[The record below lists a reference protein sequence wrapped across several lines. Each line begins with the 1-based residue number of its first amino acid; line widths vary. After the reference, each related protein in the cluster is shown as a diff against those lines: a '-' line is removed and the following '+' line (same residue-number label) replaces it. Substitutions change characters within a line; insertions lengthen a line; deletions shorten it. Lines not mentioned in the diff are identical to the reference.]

1 MMIGFVRQNL
11 AELFA
16 QVPISVLAP
25 VELPAVAINGFAND
39 SRAVQPGYVF
49 VAQIGG
55 STDGHNFIPQAVKNG
70 AAAVVGTQPLS
81 EIGVPYIQV
90 EDARKALAYLSAA
103 FYGFPARRMSVIG
116 VTGTDGKTTTSNLI
130 YEILLTSGL
139 RGGIISTVNAVIGD
153 EVVDTGLHVTTPE
166 AHDVQRYLARMVVA
180 GLTHVVLETTSHGLA
195 QHRVTAGEFDIA
207 VVTNITHEHLD
218 FHGSYEAYR
227 AAKASLFTGLAET
240 HVKEQGNPRLA
251 VLNMDDSSYE
261 YLHQLVTTPQI
272 GYSLTRQGEGV
283 WAENIRHDGNGLH
296 FTACGP
302 NFCFPVDCAWVGDYN
317 VSNCLAAIAVTVV
330 GLGIDPEIVRRG
342 IAAMR
347 GVPGRMERIDLKQDF
362 LAYVDFAHTPN
373 ALRVTLETARKMTSG
388 KVIVAFGSAGLRDRI
403 KRRLMGQVAAQLAD
417 VTFLTAEDP
426 RTEALEDILL
436 EMADASRQAGGVE
449 GKTFYCVPD
458 RGEALRR
465 AVQMAQAGD
474 IVISCGKGHE
484 QSMCFGTVE
493 YPWDDR
499 VALRAAL
506 AERMGLSE
514 PKMPYLPTQDR

>member
-1 MMIGFVRQNL
+1 
-11 AELFA
+11 
-16 QVPISVLAP
+16 
-25 VELPAVAINGFAND
+25 
-39 SRAVQPGYVF
+39 
-49 VAQIGG
+49 
-55 STDGHNFIPQAVKNG
+55 
-70 AAAVVGTQPLS
+70 
-81 EIGVPYIQV
+81 
-90 EDARKALAYLSAA
+90 
-103 FYGFPARRMSVIG
+103 
-116 VTGTDGKTTTSNLI
+116 
-130 YEILLTSGL
+130 
-139 RGGIISTVNAVIGD
+139 
-153 EVVDTGLHVTTPE
+153 
-166 AHDVQRYLARMVVA
+166 VA

-261 YLHQLVTTPQI
+261 YLHSLVTTPQI
-272 GYSLTRQGEGV
+272 GYSLTRRGEGV

-296 FTACGP
+296 FIACGP
-302 NFCFPVDCAWVGDYN
+302 DFCFPVDCGWVGDYN

-330 GLGIDPEIVRRG
+330 GLGIDTETVRRG

-426 RTEALEDILL
+426 RTEALDDILL

-499 VALRAAL
+499 IALRSAL